1 MSIDQDYPM
10 SPTQKRVLV
19 IGLVVLGVCFA
30 ALFGGFV
37 PGLKPNLTN
46 PSTIVIDGESYYYS
60 AVVLNLPLA
69 FTNHTSPQAFL
80 FHNVSFSLWV
90 TNWGGPSGG
99 LVRGNIT
106 EPNGT
111 VSSFVLGEA
120 VMASQNSTL
129 YVTPDHL
136 AAVYWGGGVFGGP
149 RVWLM
154 VLA

>member
-10 SPTQKRVLV
+10 SRTQTRVLV

-37 PGLKPNLTN
+37 PGLKPSFAS

-60 AVVLNLPLA
+60 AVLLNLPLA
-69 FTNHTSPQAFL
+69 FTNYTAPQAFS

-99 LVRGNIT
+99 LVRGNVT

-111 VSSFVLGEA
+111 ISRFVLGEA
-120 VMASQNSTL
+120 ATASQNSTL
-129 YVTPDHL
+129 FVTSDRL
-136 AAVYWGGGVFGGP
+136 AAVYWGGGLFGGP